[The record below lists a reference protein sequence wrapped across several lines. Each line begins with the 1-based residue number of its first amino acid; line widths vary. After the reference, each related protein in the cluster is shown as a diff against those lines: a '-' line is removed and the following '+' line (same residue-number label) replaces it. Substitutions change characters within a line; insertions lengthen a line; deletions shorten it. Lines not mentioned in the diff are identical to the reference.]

1 LWVTNPALATTVELV
16 AFASAVDPG
25 SAGSAATFA
34 VLRASGGCS
43 IVAAPRDLSVDHHH
57 TAGSGAAG
65 ARIIAL
71 QGQRA
76 SRRQAAL
83 QRRPPPLVVAPG
95 VLESLVPNPPAV
107 PPAAGMAV
115 GTPAPTRVSVEG
127 HWALC
132 VFDVDVPLEQAS
144 NAHDA
149 TATRL
154 VTKSGAAFTFS
165 LVAQLPQMRLR
176 CVYYATIDVGGLVVS
191 VDDA

>member
-1 LWVTNPALATTVELV
+1 LWVTNPALTTAVELV
-16 AFASAVDPG
+16 AFASAVYDPG
-25 SAGSAATFA
+25 SASAATFA
-34 VLRASGGCS
+34 ALSASGGCS
-43 IVAAPRDLSVDHHH
+43 IVAAPRDLSVDHH

-83 QRRPPPLVVAPG
+83 QRRPAPLVVAPG
-95 VLESLVPNPPAV
+95 VLESLVPNPPAET
-107 PPAAGMAV
+107 AAGMPAV
-115 GTPAPTRVSVEG
+115 GAPAPTRVSVEG
-127 HWALC
+127 HRALC
-132 VFDVDVPLEQAS
+132 VFDVEVPLEQAS

-149 TATRL
+149 TTTRL
-154 VTKSGAAFTFS
+154 VTRSGAAFTFS

-191 VDDA
+191 MDAA